1 MSASIVYYILSVIK
15 LRYFSA
21 ENAILFF
28 FKNKYSETL
37 YFKINSNAE

>member
-28 FKNKYSETL
+28 S
-37 YFKINSNAE
+37 KISIQKRYILK